1 MSNDGPIF
9 ELPKNIDRYLAALSK
24 LYAQDGKKTMQSI
37 IVNARIRVV
46 EEWTSDNWDG
56 GIFGHAIY
64 MALPEALYLNAVKN
78 KDFIQDQL
86 KEDLNK
92 LHNIRGEFI
101 AQVFLEMDVSED
113 RDWRKESG
121 LLLTGERIIA
131 PEAANRVWG
140 DEGYRVFL
148 SHKDDVKKEAAEL
161 KDKLKVFGIS
171 GFVAHQDIEPTQE
184 WQDEIENALFS
195 MDAFVALMTENF
207 HNSNW
212 TDQEVGVA
220 FARDVPIISIKLGKD
235 PYGFIG
241 KFQALSCSLDTAPNE
256 IVKILIKHERM
267 VDAYIK
273 AVQNCHDFNHGNTLS
288 ELLPF
293 IDRLSDQQVNG
304 LISAFNRNSQVHASY
319 GFNGDKPS
327 HYGDGLIPHL
337 NRLTGKTHKFSK
349 YGEIEVVP

>member
-1 MSNDGPIF
+1 MSNDGPTF
-9 ELPKNIDRYLAALSK
+9 ELPKNIERYLAALSM
-24 LYAQDGKKTMQSI
+24 LYAQDGKEIMQSI

-46 EEWTSDNWDG
+46 EKWTSDNWDG
-56 GIFGHAIY
+56 EIFGHAIY

-121 LLLTGERIIA
+121 LLLTGKRTIV

-148 SHKDDVKKEAAEL
+148 SHKNEDKKEAVVL
-161 KDKLKVFGIS
+161 KEKLKLFGIS

-195 MDAFVALMTENF
+195 MDAFVALMTEGF
-207 HNSNW
+207 HDSDW

-220 FARDVPIISIKLGKD
+220 FARGIPIISIKLGKD

-241 KFQALSCSLDTAPNE
+241 KFQALSCSWDTAAKE
-256 IVKILIKHERM
+256 IVKILIKQDRM
-267 VDAYIK
+267 INAYVK
-273 AVQNCHDFNHGNTLS
+273 AVQNCENYDNGVILS
-288 ELLPF
+288 GILPF
-293 IDRLSDQQVNG
+293 IDKLSNPQAND
-304 LISAFNRNSQVHASY
+304 LMSAFNKNSQVHDCF
-319 GFNGDKPS
+319 GFNGKRS
-327 HYGDGLIPHL
+327 SESLAFYLS
-337 NRLTGKTHKFSK
+337 RLTDKK
-349 YGEIEVVP
+349 YGFSQSGDIEVVP